1 MIVTKKIDIYEDRK
15 YIIQVTNKFV
25 YFKYPDGILDMVF
38 PEKEPLQKV
47 LKWIGE
53 EIKKVSFT
61 LGNGSEQFNKLKR
74 LANEIDR
81 TIKILYGWE

>member
-15 YIIQVTNKFV
+15 YIIRVTNKFV
-25 YFKYPDGILDMVF
+25 YFKYPDGILDMAI

-53 EIKKVSFT
+53 EIKEVPFI
-61 LGNGSEQFNKLKR
+61 LGDGSERFDELKR